1 MATGTPNT
9 TARKMTGQ
17 IVNYARF
24 KVAFGD
30 AATAVALLKQFL
42 PIGAIILRA
51 SVLKTAAWNSATSAA
66 LSVGFVGGTGTELVS
81 AADVKTA
88 TGLVAG
94 ALSAGA
100 LVPLAADTQLQA
112 SVAFV
117 GAPTAG
123 AAYVVV
129 EFVNDNDM
137 NVGQ

>member
-9 TARKMTGQ
+9 SARKMTGQ
-17 IVNYARF
+17 IVGYARF

-30 AATAVALLKQFL
+30 AATGVALLKQTL
-42 PIGAIILRA
+42 PVGAIVLRA
-51 SVLKTAAWNSATSAA
+51 SIYKTVAFNSATSAA
-66 LSVGFVGGTGTELVS
+66 LNVGFAGGTGTELVN

-88 TGLVAG
+88 TGVVAG

-100 LVPLAADTQLQA
+100 LAPLVADTQLQA

-123 AAYVVV
+123 AVYVVV
-129 EFVNDNDM
+129 EFVTDNDL
-137 NVGQ
+137 NFGQ

>member
-1 MATGTPNT
+1 MTTGIPGT

-17 IVNYARF
+17 LVHYLRF

-30 AATAVALLKQFL
+30 AATAVALLKQTL
-42 PIGAIILRA
+42 PLGAIILRA
-51 SVLKTAAWNSATSAA
+51 SLVKTTAWNSATSAA
-66 LSVGFVGGTGTELVS
+66 LSVGLVGGTGAELIS

-94 ALSAGA
+94 TLSAGA
-100 LVPLAADTQLQA
+100 LAPLTADTQVQA

-123 AAYVVV
+123 AAYVVI
-129 EFVNDNDM
+129 EYVNDNDL